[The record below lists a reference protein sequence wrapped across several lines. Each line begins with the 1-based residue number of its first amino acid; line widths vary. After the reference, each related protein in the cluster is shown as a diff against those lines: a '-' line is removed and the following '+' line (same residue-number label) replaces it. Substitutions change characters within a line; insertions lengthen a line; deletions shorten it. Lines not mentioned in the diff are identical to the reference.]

1 MVNLTHGFFSVQV
14 SCYFGVVRILQSTF
28 WYSFFLNLHKKIKVS
43 MMLNENET
51 NGIHVLHIELH
62 YIASPS

>member
-1 MVNLTHGFFSVQV
+1 MVFFCTGFLLFWCGSHSTVHFLV
-14 SCYFGVVRILQSTF
+14 IILSI
-28 WYSFFLNLHKKIKVS
+28 NLHKKIKVS

-51 NGIHVLHIELH
+51 NGIHVLHIKLH